1 MSIFSLVK
9 ENVSARQ
16 VAEYYGLTIN
26 RNGMACCPFHN
37 DKMPSMKLNERFYCF
52 GCGEKGDAVDYVAKY
67 FSLSPKKAAQK
78 ICEDFG
84 LAEESRGPTSVIETA
99 QINFDAR
106 TSWRIEQYVYRILS
120 EYHHC
125 LQKWKKEY
133 APRSPDEEWHPYFV
147 EALHETDRIAYLLDT
162 MLEGNAHDR
171 TFLVSTY
178 GKELLVIEKRLREIK
193 QNRNREVDRSKQ
205 RVKKKSDRCR

>member
-37 DKMPSMKLNERFYCF
+37 DKTPSMKLNERFYCF
-52 GCGEKGDAVDYVAKY
+52 GCGEKGDAVDFVAKY
-67 FSLSPKKAAQK
+67 FSLSPRKAAQR

-84 LAEESRGPTSVIETA
+84 LAEEPRGPTSMIEPA
-99 QINFDAR
+99 QTNFDAW

-120 EYHHC
+120 EYYHC

-133 APRSPDEEWHPYFV
+133 APRSPDEELHPYFL

-171 TFLVSTY
+171 AFLVSTY

-193 QNRNREVDRSKQ
+193 QRKNREVESKQ

>member
-37 DKMPSMKLNERFYCF
+37 DNMPSMKLNERFYCF

-120 EYHHC
+120 EYYHC
-125 LQKWKKEY
+125 LQKKEKGICTK
-133 APRSPDEEWHPYFV
+133 V
-147 EALHETDRIAYLLDT
+147 T
-162 MLEGNAHDR
+162 G
-171 TFLVSTY
+171 
-178 GKELLVIEKRLREIK
+178 
-193 QNRNREVDRSKQ
+193 
-205 RVKKKSDRCR
+205 